1 MKISSLK
8 LFVAAAIM
16 LLSVGMGAQQQPP
29 HGNGRPAPP
38 KMKTP
43 EEIAKKEA
51 DMMKAEVA
59 LTDKQYKKVYKLIK
73 KDHEYRQ
80 EQARS
85 QFGGMGGFPGG
96 GPGGMPPQGG
106 MGGSGG
112 MGGGSMGGGMPPQ
125 GGMGGFPGGGDMM
138 GGGMGGPGG
147 MGGGA
152 MGGGMPPQ
160 GGMGGFPGGDVI
172 TDEYLEKQDKKLQ
185 KILTLEQYTKW
196 RSKHPAEH
204 LELPPIDR
212 Q

>member
-1 MKISSLK
+1 MKILK

-96 GPGGMPPQGG
+96 GPGGMPPQG
-106 MGGSGG
+106 S
-112 MGGGSMGGGMPPQ
+112 
-125 GGMGGFPGGGDMM
+125 
-138 GGGMGGPGG
+138 MGGPGG
-147 MGGGA
+147 MGGGS
-152 MGGGMPPQ
+152 MSGGMPPQ

-212 Q
+212 